1 MPGNLELPPPEVIAA
16 WPAPNHVNPERR
28 AWMPAFSGTL
38 QAVTTLLVV
47 TRLILRAQRR
57 AGGLGIDDAMLFLG
71 FLAGT
76 MFTCVAI
83 LGAGQYGFDRHI
95 YDIDFTKVTE
105 TALIAWLSQLAFL
118 VAYCIAFVGVLIGG
132 CRPVNAYWRA
142 YDPVYAASV
151 EYTCIPTKFLNPL
164 SGGLSVVSDFYAV
177 VLPIGLLW
185 HLKISKRQRYALNAV
200 FSLGFVVVIVGI
212 VRTVSFL
219 RSNTVLDSNTGGIS
233 NMSFRE
239 SADGAKILSTFQVEQ
254 WSVRDGDFGSLILG
268 KAEQEWTT
276 VHEIEVDEIT
286 TMPERTAIRTA
297 SEYEALALEDI
308 KNFKA
313 SNLYSGWRNSSE
325 NSSEVDGSSDRR

>member
-105 TALIAWLSQLAFL
+105 TALIAWLSQLTFL
-118 VAYCIAFVGVLIGG
+118 VSTSATKVSVLLAYRRVSAGSLSRYWKWGTVSAIGFTVAYCIAFVGVLIGG

-212 VRTVSFL
+212 VRTVSL
-219 RSNTVLDSNTGGIS
+219 Q
-233 NMSFRE
+233 
-239 SADGAKILSTFQVEQ
+239 K
-254 WSVRDGDFGSLILG
+254 LG
-268 KAEQEWTT
+268 HTWDLT
-276 VHEIEVDEIT
+276 
-286 TMPERTAIRTA
+286 
-297 SEYEALALEDI
+297 
-308 KNFKA
+308 
-313 SNLYSGWRNSSE
+313 
-325 NSSEVDGSSDRR
+325 